1 MKSTVAILVLGLCT
15 MLGMM
20 FLVWIAS
27 VLRKDASIIDPFWG
41 LGFVV
46 LAWFYFLAL
55 DSGTARRPLVVGL
68 VTLWGLRLSVY
79 LFWRRRGQG
88 EDYRYRE
95 MRDSHPES
103 FAWRSLFT
111 VFSLQA
117 AILWLVSLP
126 LYQALRADRP
136 AWLTPLDGLGLV
148 VFAVGLSF
156 EAIGDW
162 QLSRFRSDPANR
174 GKVLERGLWRYT
186 RHPNYFGDA
195 LVWWGLFLVALATPR
210 SAWTVASPVLMTLL
224 LMKVSGVA
232 LLEKK
237 LGETKP
243 EYRDY
248 VRRTSAFFP
257 WPPARPAP
265 FSRGSSQR

>member
-1 MKSTVAILVLGLCT
+1 MASTTAVLILAAGT
-15 MLGMM
+15 IFGMM
-20 FLVWIAS
+20 FLVWIGS
-27 VLRKDASIIDPFWG
+27 LFRKDASIIDPFWG

-46 LAWFYFLAL
+46 LAWLYFFVSEA
-55 DSGTARRPLVVGL
+55 DTARRPLVVGL

-79 LFWRRRGQG
+79 LWWRNRGRG

-95 MRDSHPES
+95 MRDSHPGS
-103 FAWRSLFT
+103 FALRSLFT
-111 VFSLQA
+111 VFLLQA

-136 AWLTPLDGLGLV
+136 ERLTLLDGLGLLM
-148 VFAVGLSF
+148 FAAGLFF
-156 EAIGDW
+156 EATGDR

-174 GKVLERGLWRYT
+174 GTVLDRGLWRYT

-195 LVWWGLFLVALATPR
+195 LVWWGFFLIALPTPR
-210 SAWTVASPVLMTLL
+210 SAWTLVSPVLMTFL

-237 LGETKP
+237 LGETKA

-257 WPPARPAP
+257 WPPAR
-265 FSRGSSQR
+265 

>member
-1 MKSTVAILVLGLCT
+1 MASTANVLVLAMGIILGL
-15 MLGMM
+15 MLV
-20 FLVWIAS
+20 VWIAS
-27 VLRKDASIIDPFWG
+27 VLRRDASLIDPFWG

-46 LAWFYFLAL
+46 LAWFYFLSL
-55 DSGTARRPLVVGL
+55 DSATARRPLVVGL

-79 LFWRRRGQG
+79 LLWRNRGRG

-95 MRDSHPES
+95 MRDSHPGS
-103 FAWRSLFT
+103 FALRSLFT
-111 VFSLQA
+111 VFLLQA

-136 AWLTPLDGLGLV
+136 ERLTLLDGLGLLM
-148 VFAVGLSF
+148 FAAGLFF
-156 EAIGDW
+156 EATGDW

-174 GKVLERGLWRYT
+174 GKVLDRGLWRYT

-195 LVWWGLFLVALATPR
+195 LVWWGLFLIALATPR
-210 SAWTVASPVLMTLL
+210 SAWTVVSPVLMTLL
-224 LMKVSGVA
+224 LMKVSGVT

-248 VRRTSAFFP
+248 ARRTSAFFP
-257 WPPARPAP
+257 WPPAR
-265 FSRGSSQR
+265 

>member
-1 MKSTVAILVLGLCT
+1 MKSTMAVLVLGLGT

-20 FLVWIAS
+20 FLVWIGS
-27 VLRKDASIIDPFWG
+27 LLRKDASIIDSFWG

-46 LAWFYFLAL
+46 LAWLYCFVSEADTPRL
-55 DSGTARRPLVVGL
+55 PLVVAL
-68 VTLWGLRLSVY
+68 VTAWGVRLSSY
-79 LFWRRRGQG
+79 LFRRNRGKG

-95 MRDSHPES
+95 MRERHPVT
-103 FAWRSLFT
+103 FALRSLLT
-111 VFSLQA
+111 VFFLQA
-117 AILWLVSLP
+117 AVLWLVSFP
-126 LYQALRADRP
+126 LLQALRAPQP
-136 AWLTPLDGLGLV
+136 ARITLLDVLGVLV
-148 VFAVGLSF
+148 LAVGLFF
-156 EAIGDW
+156 EATGDW

-174 GKVLERGLWRYT
+174 GKVLDRGLWRYT

-195 LVWWGLFLVALATPR
+195 LVWWGFFLIALATPR
-210 SAWTVASPVLMTLL
+210 SAWTLASPVLMTFL

-257 WPPARPAP
+257 WPPAR
-265 FSRGSSQR
+265 

>member
-1 MKSTVAILVLGLCT
+1 MASTANVLVLAMGIILGL
-15 MLGMM
+15 MLV
-20 FLVWIAS
+20 VWIAS
-27 VLRKDASIIDPFWG
+27 VLRRDASLIDPFWG

-46 LAWFYFLAL
+46 LAWFYFLSL
-55 DSGTARRPLVVGL
+55 DSATARRPLVVGL

-79 LFWRRRGQG
+79 LLWRNRGRG
-88 EDYRYRE
+88 EDFRYRE
-95 MRDSHPES
+95 MRDSHPGS
-103 FAWRSLFT
+103 FALRSLFT
-111 VFSLQA
+111 VFLLQA

-126 LYQALRADRP
+126 LYQALRANRP
-136 AWLTPLDGLGLV
+136 ERLTLLDGLGLLM
-148 VFAVGLSF
+148 FAVGLFF
-156 EAIGDW
+156 EATGDW
-162 QLSRFRSDPANR
+162 QLSRFRSNPANR

-195 LVWWGLFLVALATPR
+195 LVWWGLFLIALATPR
-210 SAWTVASPVLMTLL
+210 SAWTVVSPVLMTLL
-224 LMKVSGVA
+224 LMKVSGVT

-257 WPPARPAP
+257 WPPAR
-265 FSRGSSQR
+265 